1 MIESGIYVRENRNN
15 IRVNSSNTYSYCG
28 DSKNN
33 HFIHCKLKNDT
44 ILHSKVSSS
53 KYFLLS

>member
-1 MIESGIYVRENRNN
+1 MIESEIYVRENRSN

-33 HFIHCKLKNDT
+33 HLVYYELKEDT
-44 ILHSKVSSS
+44 LLYSMVSFFS
-53 KYFLLS
+53 LQ